1 MCLFIPRLP
10 ERSASREANQ
20 ASSSLIVN
28 WALCSENTHLPFLKR
43 HCNWTRHTSRSVGMR
58 LDSLFPSVSL
68 LNTSGTVDLTVL
80 IKVLHRCMVHV
91 VRYYFDQFSRWN
103 P

>member
-1 MCLFIPRLP
+1 
-10 ERSASREANQ
+10 
-20 ASSSLIVN
+20 
-28 WALCSENTHLPFLKR
+28 
-43 HCNWTRHTSRSVGMR
+43 MR